1 MSIFDLFGSVRDI
14 NKGVET
20 YKKTPGAVLVDVR
33 TREEYAYGHIDSSVN
48 IPLDQISKVN
58 YSKET
63 PLFVYC
69 QSGSRGSA
77 ACTWLNQNG
86 FHATNIGGIMNY
98 RGAIKTGGNR

>member
-1 MSIFDLFGSVRDI
+1 MSIFDLFGTGRDV
-14 NKGVET
+14 NKGVEH
-20 YKKTPGAVLVDVR
+20 YKQTPGGVLLDVR
-33 TREEYAYGHIDSSVN
+33 TPEEYTCGHIASSVN
-48 IPLDQISKVN
+48 MPLDKLAKISYPKD
-58 YSKET
+58 T

-69 QSGSRGSA
+69 QSGSRSSS